1 MTRKRVLAVG
11 IGLAFLAMLVGC
23 ALFNSPPT
31 AMVTAAPTAG
41 PSPLTVAFDASGST
55 DSGTIATYAWSFG
68 DGSTGTGVTTS
79 HTYTLVGSFT
89 AVVTVTD
96 NYGATDT
103 ASIGITVSAPLNA
116 SPTASFTATPASGA
130 NPLTVQFNA
139 GASSD
144 SDGSIA
150 SYAWDFGDGDTGT
163 GITATHTYTT
173 PGVYVALLTVTDDEG
188 ATDTTDQTITVTA
201 PGNSAPVAAFTNTGS
216 TGFLLPITVTFDGTA
231 SYDDDGSIIAY
242 NWNFGDGE
250 SGAGSTISHAYDSFG
265 VYTVVL
271 IVVDND
277 GAIGSRSK
285 TIHVKFQAIVF
296 I

>member
-1 MTRKRVLAVG
+1 MTAKRVLAVG

-31 AMVTAAPTAG
+31 AMVTATPTAG
-41 PSPLTVAFDASGST
+41 PSPLTVAFNASGST
-55 DSGTIATYAWSFG
+55 DSGTIVEYGWSFG
-68 DGSTGTGVTTS
+68 DGSTGTGVSTS

-103 ASIGITVSAPLNA
+103 ASIGITVSAPLNS
-116 SPTASFTATPASGA
+116 SPTAAFTATPAAGA
-130 NPLTVQFNA
+130 VPLTVQFNA

-144 SDGSIA
+144 PDGSIA
-150 SYAWDFGDGDTGT
+150 SYAWDFGDGGTAT
-163 GITATHTYTT
+163 GITATHTYPTA
-173 PGVYVALLTVTDDEG
+173 GVYVALLTVTDDGG
-188 ATDTTDQTITVTA
+188 ASDTTNQTITVTA
-201 PGNSAPVAAFTNTGS
+201 PGNSLPVAAFTHTG
-216 TGFLLPITVTFDGTA
+216 TAGFLLPITVTFDGTA

-250 SGAGSTISHAYDSFG
+250 YGAGSTVSHAYDAFG

-271 IVVDND
+271 IVVDDD
-277 GAIGSRSK
+277 GAVGSRSE
-285 TIHVKFQAIVF
+285 TIHVKFLPLI
-296 I
+296 II